1 MLFYNHIDSDL
12 SDEIKLFNTL
22 FVHYVWIWPIIGRL
36 IYLSKSFHF
45 NYSFI
50 RENLKGFALN
60 FKMDLYRYKKFTEE
74 RNQYISK
81 LVIFPFFG
89 LFALFSVLTIIGK
102 CISQEFECYF
112 YSFNSLIFVVTKNCL
127 NDTINKNIVLFL
139 IIFKY
144 SVDFLLQFF
153 LLTMA
158 YIITFKFKIKN
169 DRFLIKTEVICL
181 TVLWFL
187 LDNFYHGFIL
197 FHQKFDEYLFSFSLN
212 IILDF
217 MFVILYFYLT
227 FQRKKIDI
235 KEFYVILNDYEMF
248 IQNPIYFNY
257 FREYIQKNYEDEE
270 PCFIF
275 WRRYN
280 YYKLNFQNN
289 NMIDNINLAYS
300 IYSDCLYDQR
310 MSTVIDKYS
319 YAPSNIFSSDSSKKN
334 SIVELPIEVYERI
347 EEIVNNDF
355 IIDDYGLY
363 TLFDEAFQVIN
374 GKLYNRYLSMIRN
387 TEEYEKLTK
396 LFCYIEFDMSDHDHI
411 KKEIPQIDKVLY

>member
-1 MLFYNHIDSDL
+1 
-12 SDEIKLFNTL
+12 
-22 FVHYVWIWPIIGRL
+22 
-36 IYLSKSFHF
+36 
-45 NYSFI
+45 
-50 RENLKGFALN
+50 
-60 FKMDLYRYKKFTEE
+60 
-74 RNQYISK
+74 
-81 LVIFPFFG
+81 
-89 LFALFSVLTIIGK
+89 
-102 CISQEFECYF
+102 
-112 YSFNSLIFVVTKNCL
+112 
-127 NDTINKNIVLFL
+127 
-139 IIFKY
+139 
-144 SVDFLLQFF
+144 
-153 LLTMA
+153 
-158 YIITFKFKIKN
+158 
-169 DRFLIKTEVICL
+169 
-181 TVLWFL
+181 
-187 LDNFYHGFIL
+187 
-197 FHQKFDEYLFSFSLN
+197 
-212 IILDF
+212 